1 MPVIQL
7 TSANIMPGDFF
18 DTARPYFAVTL
29 GAAAANTSA
38 KMFGTDSKYSSVLPL
53 AAVTVVR

>member
-1 MPVIQL
+1 
-7 TSANIMPGDFF
+7 MPGDFF
-18 DTARPYFAVTL
+18 DTVRPYFAVTL

-53 AAVTVVR
+53 VGVTVVR